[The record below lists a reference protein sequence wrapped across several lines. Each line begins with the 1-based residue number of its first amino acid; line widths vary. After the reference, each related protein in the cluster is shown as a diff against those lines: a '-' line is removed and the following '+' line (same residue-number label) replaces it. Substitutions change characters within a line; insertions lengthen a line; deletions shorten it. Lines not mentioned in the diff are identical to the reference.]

1 MGGLSG
7 YADLASERGEFRRS
21 PDFEVGS
28 RLGIDGTKSILG
40 GTPRSPHNGNP
51 KSGITT
57 KGTKDTKRM
66 RGGRFL
72 VSATTPWDRDAF
84 DGPSFVVFVPFV
96 VPYPGIWGRVNL
108 RSGSPHRFAEPRCHS
123 PSLGRTRCRG
133 RTPRSTESEGPPAT
147 GNRERRRSRRLLS
160 SSTFLRG
167 RTAAAETP
175 RRHRLRC
182 HGRLPRLI
190 GPPRP
195 GFLPRSRQT
204 PGQACPSVHPSVR
217 PPPRIRRRT
226 SESPAAVPSSPRDST
241 PTLSPPS
248 TP

>member
-96 VPYPGIWGRVNL
+96 VPYPGIWD
-108 RSGSPHRFAEPRCHS
+108 
-123 PSLGRTRCRG
+123 
-133 RTPRSTESEGPPAT
+133 
-147 GNRERRRSRRLLS
+147 
-160 SSTFLRG
+160 
-167 RTAAAETP
+167 TAS
-175 RRHRLRC
+175 
-182 HGRLPRLI
+182 
-190 GPPRP
+190 RP
-195 GFLPRSRQT
+195 GAHPTCGWVRHFP
-204 PGQACPSVHPSVR
+204 HPSGDPEEKQTDSDDPTGSQRVAGGGVV
-217 PPPRIRRRT
+217 PDAT
-226 SESPAAVPSSPRDST
+226 SGTRQG
-241 PTLSPPS
+241 
-248 TP
+248 